1 MRLPALGAAAALLL
15 ALVPVAVPAQPSVR
29 DAATAPSVHAGAVRV
44 EAVTARHG
52 MVASQEAEASRIGA
66 AVLAQGGNAVDAA
79 VATAFALA
87 VTLPRAGNLG
97 GGGFL
102 VLHRAGGEAVTID
115 FREAAPAAATADMFL
130 DAEGRADPQASRFSA
145 RAIGVPGSVAG
156 LALAHARHGS
166 GRLSLADLIAPA
178 IRLAR
183 DGVPVQDDLLDSL
196 LLGAPRLA
204 RWPSSARIFLGGD
217 GRPPAAGARLVQVD
231 LADTLAAIAA
241 GGPAAFYEGLVAE
254 RIVAAVRAAG
264 GVLARDDLARYRAVE
279 RPALRG
285 TYQGHDLVVM
295 PPPSSG
301 GVHLVQMLN
310 ILEGYDLAALGAGS
324 PAALHLAIEAMKR
337 AYADRAVF
345 LGDPDTVDV
354 PLARLLAK
362 DYAAMLRAGID
373 PARATPAAAI
383 RPDSPALG
391 AGGPDTTHL
400 SVVDRDGNAV
410 ALTTSLNF
418 NWGVGLVAEG
428 TGVLLNNTLDDFS
441 AKPGAPNAFGLI
453 GGAANAPGPGKRP
466 LSSMTPTI
474 VLKDGR
480 PVLVTG
486 APGGSRIIS
495 AVLQVVLG
503 RLDFGLSPADAVAAP
518 RVHHQWR
525 PDEVLVEPT
534 LPDAT
539 VRALAAM
546 GHPVRVGPVS
556 GSAHTIAATPDGLVG
571 VADGRSRGAGAAG
584 H

>member
-1 MRLPALGAAAALLL
+1 
-15 ALVPVAVPAQPSVR
+15 
-29 DAATAPSVHAGAVRV
+29 
-44 EAVTARHG
+44 
-52 MVASQEAEASRIGA
+52 
-66 AVLAQGGNAVDAA
+66 
-79 VATAFALA
+79 
-87 VTLPRAGNLG
+87 
-97 GGGFL
+97 
-102 VLHRAGGEAVTID
+102 
-115 FREAAPAAATADMFL
+115 
-130 DAEGRADPQASRFSA
+130 
-145 RAIGVPGSVAG
+145 
-156 LALAHARHGS
+156 
-166 GRLSLADLIAPA
+166 
-178 IRLAR
+178 
-183 DGVPVQDDLLDSL
+183 
-196 LLGAPRLA
+196 
-204 RWPSSARIFLGGD
+204 
-217 GRPPAAGARLVQVD
+217 
-231 LADTLAAIAA
+231 
-241 GGPAAFYEGLVAE
+241 
-254 RIVAAVRAAG
+254 
-264 GVLARDDLARYRAVE
+264 
-279 RPALRG
+279 
-285 TYQGHDLVVM
+285 M